1 MWEVWWGLACRRRGV
16 GSVVWMDMSVAKC
29 GRCGEDGRVAGMGMS
44 AARFGRCSGDGHVG
58 GEVWEV

>member
-1 MWEVWWGLACRRRGV
+1 M
-16 GSVVWMDMSVAKC
+16 GSVVWMDMSVANC